1 MTRCAFVIDQ
11 ALPRGLIANTAAILA
26 MTLGKERP
34 DLIGHA
40 VRDADGN
47 CHQGITTIVMP
58 ILMSDADN
66 LMELKVRVAAQ
77 EASGLGVIGVTET
90 AQRAKSYEAYEFG
103 IGEIRHDE
111 LRYLGL
117 CLHGPAKLVRS
128 LTGDL
133 PLMK

>member
-1 MTRCAFVIDQ
+1 MTRCAFIIDQ
-11 ALPRGLIANTAAILA
+11 ALPRGLIANTAGILA

-40 VRDADGN
+40 VHDADGN
-47 CHQGITTIVMP
+47 RHQGITTIVMP
-58 ILMSDADN
+58 MLMSDADG
-66 LMELKVRVAAQ
+66 LMELRKRAASQ
-77 EASGLGVIGVTET
+77 EASGLGVIGVTEA
-90 AQRAKSYEAYEFG
+90 AQRAKSYQAYELS
-103 IGEIRHDE
+103 IGEMPHE
-111 LRYLGL
+111 HLRYLGL

>member
-11 ALPRGLIANTAAILA
+11 TLPRGLMANAAAILA

-40 VRDADGN
+40 VHDADGN

-58 ILMSDADN
+58 MLMSDAGG
-66 LMELKVRVAAQ
+66 LMELKVRAAAQ
-77 EASGLGVIGVTET
+77 ETSGLGMIGVTET
-90 AQRAKSYEAYEFG
+90 AQRAKSYEAYELS
-103 IGEIRHDE
+103 IGEVRHGD

>member
-1 MTRCAFVIDQ
+1 MTRCAFIIDHT
-11 ALPRGLIANTAAILA
+11 LPRGLIANTAAILA

-40 VRDADGN
+40 VHDADGN

-58 ILMSDADN
+58 ILMFNADG
-66 LMELKVRVAAQ
+66 LMELRRRAASQ
-77 EASGLGVIGVTET
+77 ETSGLAVIDVTET
-90 AQRAKSYEAYEFG
+90 AQRAKSYQAYEHG
-103 IGEIRHDE
+103 IGEMRHDH

-117 CLHGPAKLVRS
+117 CLHGPEKLVRS